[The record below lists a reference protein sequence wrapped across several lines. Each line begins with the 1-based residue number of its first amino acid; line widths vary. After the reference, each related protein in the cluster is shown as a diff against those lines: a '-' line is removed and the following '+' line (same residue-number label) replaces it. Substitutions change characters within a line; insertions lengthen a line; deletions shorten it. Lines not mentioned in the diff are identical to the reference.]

1 MRIAIILGPFYP
13 VPPVFGGAV
22 EKVRLLLAGRYS
34 ALGHEVTIVSRR
46 YKDFPTE
53 GIVDCIKH
61 IALGSSYREYIAGD
75 RKSDGAFL
83 SRWREA
89 KANLKTIKLKSPE

>member
-1 MRIAIILGPFYP
+1 MCIAIILGPFYP

-61 IALGSSYREYIAGD
+61 IALGSSYPSSSLA
-75 RKSDGAFL
+75 
-83 SRWREA
+83 
-89 KANLKTIKLKSPE
+89 